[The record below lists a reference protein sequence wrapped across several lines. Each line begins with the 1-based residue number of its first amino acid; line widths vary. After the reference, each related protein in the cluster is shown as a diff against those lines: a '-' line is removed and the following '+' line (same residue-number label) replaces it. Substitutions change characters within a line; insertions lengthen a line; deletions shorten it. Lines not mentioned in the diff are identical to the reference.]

1 MCRVR
6 RAGRYRPRVHIE
18 REASEVTLS
27 GRLEPVDVRSAGFR
41 ILDAVGNVIDLVE
54 FGDAGAIARLIGEV
68 VTVTGA
74 AVRGPDGR
82 LLGVAATS
90 VAMAALPTWPTPTLP
105 TFDNAKS
112 PPMTG
117 IDGVDDDEV
126 AAFLA
131 LLRR

>member
-1 MCRVR
+1 M
-6 RAGRYRPRVHIE
+6 
-18 REASEVTLS
+18 VTLS
-27 GRLEPVDVRSAGFR
+27 GRLVPVDVRCAGFR

-54 FGDAGAIARLIGEV
+54 VGDAGAIARLIGEV